1 MARTDV
7 IVIGAG
13 PVGLFAAFY
22 LGLRNLTVR
31 LIDPL
36 PEPGGQLTALYPEK
50 YIYDVAGYPKILA
63 KDLVQRMVEQVEP
76 FHPVYSLGERAEEL
90 LREEKGFQIRTSA
103 GHVYP
108 TSAVIIAAG
117 VGAFE
122 PRKLGAPGESEFT
135 GRGVYY
141 AVKSREEFR
150 DRDRKSVV

>member
-90 LREEKGFQIRTSA
+90 LREE
-103 GHVYP
+103 
-108 TSAVIIAAG
+108 
-117 VGAFE
+117 
-122 PRKLGAPGESEFT
+122 RKTKKINKQPHKKQQKEN
-135 GRGVYY
+135 R
-141 AVKSREEFR
+141 VKQNTAKK
-150 DRDRKSVV
+150 RKSNK

>member
-63 KDLVQRMVEQVEP
+63 KDLV
-76 FHPVYSLGERAEEL
+76 G
-90 LREEKGFQIRTSA
+90 
-103 GHVYP
+103 
-108 TSAVIIAAG
+108 
-117 VGAFE
+117 
-122 PRKLGAPGESEFT
+122 RK
-135 GRGVYY
+135 
-141 AVKSREEFR
+141 K
-150 DRDRKSVV
+150 K